1 MTEYKV
7 YRNKN
12 EQVEKI
18 QGTEGR
24 KVKEQETTKM
34 VKKK

>member
-1 MTEYKV
+1 MREYKV

-18 QGTEGR
+18 KGTQGRE
-24 KVKEQETTKM
+24 VKAQETTKM

>member
-12 EQVEKI
+12 EQMQKI
-18 QGTEGR
+18 KGTKGR
-24 KVKEQETTKM
+24 KVKEEETTKI

>member
-1 MTEYKV
+1 MTEHKV

-12 EQVEKI
+12 EQMEKI
-18 QGTEGR
+18 KGTKGR